1 MPLFKKK
8 KEKKKEKKKKKKNRN
23 PDGGRLAT
31 PFDQMGWPSHP

>member
-8 KEKKKEKKKKKKNRN
+8 KEKKKKKNNKKKKKK
-23 PDGGRLAT
+23 PYGGRLAT